1 MFNNYDNLNNSASS
15 VGYNVCSGC
24 LCATVCKWRD
34 KAMQAEA
41 EIKEKTKVDRDATVD
56 DVYKILDI
64 KVTCKYKQSNPV
76 TRLYNGDYGDI
87 AVPCKV
93 TGADQTHVN
102 TISTPKPGEYTG
114 STIRNAT
121 GSVIKNPVSSDCYY
135 K

>member
-1 MFNNYDNLNNSASS
+1 MFNYDGLTNSASS
-15 VGYNVCSGC
+15 NGYNVCSGC

-41 EIKEKTKVDRDATVD
+41 EIKEKTKIDRNATAD

-64 KVTCKYKQSNPV
+64 KVSCKYKQSNPV

-87 AVPCKV
+87 AIPCKA
-93 TGADQTHVN
+93 TGSDQTHVN
-102 TISTPKPGEYTG
+102 TISSPKSGEYTG
-114 STIRNAT
+114 STIRNIT
-121 GSVIKNPVSSDCYY
+121 GTEIKTPCSSDCYY

>member
-1 MFNNYDNLNNSASS
+1 MFSFDNLTNAASS
-15 VGYNVCSGC
+15 NFNICSGC
-24 LCATVCKWRD
+24 LCATVCKCRD

>member
-1 MFNNYDNLNNSASS
+1 MFDYNNLSNSVSS
-15 VGYNVCSGC
+15 NSNICSGC

-41 EIKEKTKVDRDATVD
+41 EIKEKTKVNRDATVD

-64 KVTCKYKQSNPV
+64 KVTCKYKQSQPV

-87 AVPCKV
+87 AVPCKA
-93 TGADQTHVN
+93 TGVDQTHVN

-114 STIRNAT
+114 STIKSC
-121 GSVIKNPVSSDCYY
+121 GSVDCYY

>member
-1 MFNNYDNLNNSASS
+1 MFDYNNLSNSVSS
-15 VGYNVCSGC
+15 NSNICSGC

-41 EIKEKTKVDRDATVD
+41 EIKEKTKVNCDATVD

-64 KVTCKYKQSNPV
+64 KVTCKYKQSQPV

-87 AVPCKV
+87 AVPCKA
-93 TGADQTHVN
+93 TGVDQTHVN

-114 STIRNAT
+114 STIKSC
-121 GSVIKNPVSSDCYY
+121 GSVDCYY

>member
-1 MFNNYDNLNNSASS
+1 MFSYDNLGNSVSS
-15 VGYNVCSGC
+15 DYSVCSGC

-41 EIKEKTKVDRDATVD
+41 EIKEKTKIDRNATVD

-64 KVTCKYKQSNPV
+64 KVSCKYKQSQPV
-76 TRLYNGDYGDI
+76 TRLFNSDYVDSI
-87 AVPCKV
+87 PCKA
-93 TGADQTHVN
+93 TGSDQTHVN

-114 STIRNAT
+114 STIRNTT
-121 GSVIKNPVSSDCYY
+121 GAEIKTPCSSDCYY